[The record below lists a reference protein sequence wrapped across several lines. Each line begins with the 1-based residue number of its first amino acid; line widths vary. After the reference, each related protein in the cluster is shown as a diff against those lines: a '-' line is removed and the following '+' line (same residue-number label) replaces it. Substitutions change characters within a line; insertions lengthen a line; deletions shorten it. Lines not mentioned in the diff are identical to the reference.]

1 MATAKRIRFVCKS
14 LLWFVILGFSQYL
27 VAQKTNLS
35 PIVSLKQISANEPS
49 LAIHPSNPA
58 VQVIAANVD
67 VYWVSKDSGYTWE
80 QKKIS
85 STFGVYGDPVL
96 QFSTSGALY
105 FAHLSKTSGKKHPE
119 MFDRIVLQKA
129 VNPESGFNNGIGV
142 GYNQGKMQDKPWIAI
157 QSGETHDKDMLL
169 LSWTEFDTYK
179 SKKTEDSAR
188 IRVAV
193 STNGGTS
200 FESIQTISDHAGS
213 CMDNSATPEGATPVI
228 LSDGSMHVVWSM
240 NENLY
245 YDFSIDSGRT
255 WHKDKILESQV
266 GGWSIQKPG
275 IMRSNAMPFLVKGK
289 KDELILVWAD
299 SRNGAHQVFLKTSKN
314 KGKSW
319 SKTQQISKTKTR
331 TKDSLDCFMPFVK
344 VNQQTGELMVL
355 YYALNLQNKDFV
367 YVMAYSSIHKHSL
380 VCPLP
385 FLSAGEK
392 VFFGDYVALD
402 ASKKSKRAVWTTH
415 QKGEVFLQT
424 SSLYKLGRNKHDKLV
439 VDFRKDKKELFVYL
453 ENKKAD
459 KFKVR
464 VTETETNSLSNIAQ
478 VTDYSSS
485 PFKGKSFVY
494 SIPKTDSKKTIVVE
508 CYYRRKRIIKEII
521 VD

>member
-1 MATAKRIRFVCKS
+1 MKTNAFQFIS
-14 LLWFVILGFSQYL
+14 NLLCLGLFLVYDISFSQ
-27 VAQKTNLS
+27 KINLS

-49 LAIHPSNPA
+49 LAIHPTNPA

-67 VYWVSKDSGYTWE
+67 VYWVSKDSGFTWE

-96 QFSTSGALY
+96 QFSNSGALY

-129 VNPESGFNNGIGV
+129 VNPEIGFNNGIGV

-157 QSGETHDKDMLL
+157 QSGKTHDKDMLL

-193 STNGGTS
+193 SSNGGAS
-200 FESIQTISDHAGS
+200 FESIQTISDQAGS
-213 CMDNSATPEGATPVI
+213 CMDNSSTPEGATPVI
-228 LSDGSMHVVWSM
+228 LSDASMHVVWSM
-240 NENLY
+240 NEKLY
-245 YDFSIDSGRT
+245 YDFSIDSGKT
-255 WHKDKILESQV
+255 WHKDKILESHV
-266 GGWSIQKPG
+266 GGWSIHKPG

-299 SRNGAHQVFLKTSKN
+299 SRNGAHQVFMKTSKN

-319 SKTQQISKTKTR
+319 SKTKQISKFKTKYN
-331 TKDSLDCFMPFVK
+331 DSLDCFMPFVK
-344 VNQQTGELMVL
+344 VNQKTGELMIL
-355 YYALNLQNKDFV
+355 YYAQNLKNKDFV
-367 YVMAYSSIHKHSL
+367 YAMAYSSKHKHSM
-380 VCPLP
+380 VSPLP
-385 FLSAGEK
+385 FLTAGQK
-392 VFFGDYVALD
+392 VFFGDYIALD
-402 ASKKSKRAVWTTH
+402 ATQNSKRAVWTTH
-415 QKGEVFLQT
+415 HKGEVFLQT
-424 SSLYKLGRNKHDKLV
+424 SNLENSGRKYQDKLV

-464 VTETETNSLSNIAQ
+464 VTEIGNDSPLNKEQ
-478 VTDYSSS
+478 VTEYSQS

-494 SIPKTDSKKTIVVE
+494 SIKKADSKKIIRVE
-508 CYYRRKRIIKEII
+508 CNYKNKIISKEII